1 MLIAE
6 KLRKSN
12 IAEYLLYMWQV
23 EDLLRAFGLD
33 FDKLKADYLSRFSG
47 LADDER
53 QRMEEWLQERAH
65 QLERFA
71 SSTFDLR
78 QIHLLSVGLY
88 ESIAHCGD
96 SPSKEWKP

>member
-33 FDKLKADYLSRFSG
+33 FDKLKVDYLSRFSG

-53 QRMEEWLQERAH
+53 QRMEKWYRQLIDMMHREGVTERGHLQICKNVLINLSDLHH
-65 QLERFA
+65 QL
-71 SSTFDLR
+71 
-78 QIHLLSVGLY
+78 
-88 ESIAHCGD
+88 
-96 SPSKEWKP
+96 